1 MPAPRMTTDEYLRTP
16 ETLLPEELG
25 YGFVRN
31 APAPTPGHQ
40 WALGRLFIALSGH
53 VEKHRLGRVCPAPI
67 DVVLNREKNL
77 VVQPDI
83 VFVSHKR
90 LHPVTDR
97 VWSAPDLV
105 VEILSPKPRI
115 GKLDER
121 LAWFAE
127 YGVRE
132 CWVFHEPAREL
143 EVLTLT
149 DGGVDRRQKFAGDDR
164 IVSSVLP
171 TRDPAS
177 GPLDPGPWTPN
188 DLHPQ
193 PRRPA

>member
-1 MPAPRMTTDEYLRTP
+1 M
-16 ETLLPEELG
+16 
-25 YGFVRN
+25 
-31 APAPTPGHQ
+31 
-40 WALGRLFIALSGH
+40 
-53 VEKHRLGRVCPAPI
+53 
-67 DVVLNREKNL
+67 
-77 VVQPDI
+77 
-83 VFVSHKR
+83 
-90 LHPVTDR
+90 
-97 VWSAPDLV
+97 

-171 TRDPAS
+171 DLES
-177 GPLDPGPWTPN
+177 SLDAI
-188 DLHPQ
+188 L
-193 PRRPA
+193 R